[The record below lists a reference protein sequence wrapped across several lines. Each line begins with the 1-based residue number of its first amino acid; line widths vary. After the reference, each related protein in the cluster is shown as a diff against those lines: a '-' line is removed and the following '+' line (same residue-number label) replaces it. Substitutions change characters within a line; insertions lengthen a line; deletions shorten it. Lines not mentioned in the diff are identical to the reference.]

1 MKHQGGNVK
10 EVGHMSLEIQNWE
23 AVCWVG
29 SVLSGRTRGSERGV
43 GRKISE
49 EVQLL
54 GMVGNE

>member
-1 MKHQGGNVK
+1 MK
-10 EVGHMSLEIQNWE
+10 EVGHVSLEIQNWE